1 MGFNHALSGLR
12 AKAAAI
18 HSLRPQG
25 EEKEDGFFVVN
36 DGQKR
41 KDDLRGV
48 DLGKI
53 ELKKEVVDILPV
65 KDTAGPAKVEEETA
79 KEEALR
85 ALAAVENAKNQGL
98 FDAEKVIIGKD
109 SVQVEQ
115 ALKDVPVEPAQLRHE
130 EL

>member
-1 MGFNHALSGLR
+1 M
-12 AKAAAI
+12 
-18 HSLRPQG
+18 
-25 EEKEDGFFVVN
+25 
-36 DGQKR
+36 
-41 KDDLRGV
+41 
-48 DLGKI
+48 
-53 ELKKEVVDILPV
+53 KKEVVDILPV
-65 KDTAGPAKVEEETA
+65 KDTTGPAKVEEEKA

-85 ALAAVENAKNQGL
+85 ALAAVEDAKNKGL